1 MTNTHPRFR
10 PIAFPPCGGTGTV
23 SVSQVSEARAF
34 DFSQGRHQKKRIL
47 RPAYSMIDCRR
58 SWAPKR
64 AGSQDDKHTSPLPVF
79 AFRPMRRND
88 VWARLAFPGSN
99 SSIQTVLPSVRCEA
113 TCRLNGPVIQTKHS
127 SLPPKGKPEFH
138 AEWLRD
144 EPCDATTTCP
154 RKTGVWCQLL
164 PGDGEHEIRG
174 LLQHSL
180 L

>member
-1 MTNTHPRFR
+1 M
-10 PIAFPPCGGTGTV
+10 
-23 SVSQVSEARAF
+23 
-34 DFSQGRHQKKRIL
+34 
-47 RPAYSMIDCRR
+47 
-58 SWAPKR
+58 
-64 AGSQDDKHTSPLPVF
+64 
-79 AFRPMRRND
+79 
-88 VWARLAFPGSN
+88 ARLRAIPPRGLRSRK
-99 SSIQTVLPSVRCEA
+99 SSIQTALGSVHCKGTCEV
-113 TCRLNGPVIQTKHS
+113 NGPVIQTKHS

-174 LLQHSL
+174 LLQHPL